1 MINALLSHP
10 HVTAV
15 NLRHLRLLFYAAS
28 SMPAD
33 MLRQA
38 MRTFSSTSFTQSYG
52 STEAGVVTVLNATDH
67 RRALEPGH
75 AHLLSSCGRPLPGR
89 AVRIVDDAGSEVDRH
104 RIGEIEVRSPDLMR
118 DYWLN
123 DTETQRASRDGWF
136 KSGDLGYLDTEGFLY
151 IVDRKNDLIITGGE
165 NVYPT
170 EIEAYLYRDP
180 DVLEA
185 TVFGIADPRWGEAV
199 VAAVVPRAGS
209 HVRGEDL
216 VIRLRAQLANFK
228 CPKEIHLVQTLPKSA
243 AGKIL
248 RKELRKQ
255 YTR

>member
-1 MINALLSHP
+1 
-10 HVTAV
+10 
-15 NLRHLRLLFYAAS
+15 
-28 SMPAD
+28 
-33 MLRQA
+33 
-38 MRTFSSTSFTQSYG
+38 
-52 STEAGVVTVLNATDH
+52 LNANDH
-67 RRALEPGH
+67 RRALEPDH

-89 AVRIVDDAGSEVDRH
+89 QVRIVNDAGSVIDRD

-118 DYWLN
+118 GYWLN
-123 DTETQRASRDGWF
+123 ESETQRASRDGWF
-136 KSGDLGYLDTEGFLY
+136 KSGDLGYLDAEGLLY

-170 EIEAYLYRDP
+170 EIEGYLYRDP

-185 TVFGIADPRWGEAV
+185 AVFGVPDPLWVEAV

-209 HVRGEDL
+209 HVSGEDL
-216 VIRLRAQLANFK
+216 IIRLRAQLATFK
-228 CPKEIHLVQTLPKSA
+228 CPKEIYLVQTLPKSA

-248 RKELRKQ
+248 RKELREQ